1 MAIGTPTLLKEYT
14 IDSTGQSSIGLTLPA
29 GASAAAGDLV
39 VVCYGFGKGSTPTIT
54 CADTQSNTYQLD
66 VQADKTTNQTPHSG
80 IFSSVLDTAL
90 SEGDTITVSFSA
102 SVNYPLA
109 GAYVVTGIAAS
120 SWKDQASSGTG
131 QSTSPSSG
139 NVTTTQADELLVGV
153 TVTGTPKTLSYGS
166 GWTRLGTHVL
176 NTTKAQDVGYAI
188 KSSTGTY
195 VFDGSITSADWASCI
210 ATYKGASTATTVTG
224 VAAGA
229 VASAV
234 SAIPLLT
241 VTGVFSAAVASTVVP
256 TLSYDFLV
264 AGTVAGAAASA
275 VSPVPAIT
283 VTGTSAGAVASSPTH
298 VPGVTVVA
306 SAAGSVATSDLAS
319 ASVSVRPVSAAAA
332 AGAVAPTVSAGT
344 AVTVVATVAAA
355 VASCPTHIPAL
366 AVTAIAAAIA
376 ATGTHVAQAVFN
388 ATVVATIAGAVAGTG
403 SFCVNNP
410 VVLDLATGSLSLSAL
425 SAGSLTGSGLTVGSL
440 SLTGEDA
447 GSLSLTG
454 EDAGSLSVSALTS
467 CD

>member
-14 IDSTGQSSIGLTLPA
+14 INSTGQSSIGLTLPA

-109 GAYVVTGIAAS
+109 GAYVVTGIVAS

-153 TVTGTPKTLSYGS
+153 TVTGVPQTLSYGS

-195 VFDGSITSADWASCI
+195 VFDGSITSADWASCV
-210 ATYKGASTATTVTG
+210 ATYK
-224 VAAGA
+224 
-229 VASAV
+229 
-234 SAIPLLT
+234 
-241 VTGVFSAAVASTVVP
+241 
-256 TLSYDFLV
+256 
-264 AGTVAGAAASA
+264 
-275 VSPVPAIT
+275 
-283 VTGTSAGAVASSPTH
+283 
-298 VPGVTVVA
+298 
-306 SAAGSVATSDLAS
+306 
-319 ASVSVRPVSAAAA
+319 AA
-332 AGAVAPTVSAGT
+332 AGDVTAEPDQGAATAAGQT
-344 AVTVVATVAAA
+344 PTVVATPTPDQGAATAAGQTPTAAHVATPDQAGSTAA
-355 VASCPTHIPAL
+355 GQTPTVAVVATPDQGAATADGYAPTISTGGGDVVAEPDQGAATADGNAPTP
-366 AVTAIAAAIA
+366 AVTATPSQGA
-376 ATGTHVAQAVFN
+376 ATADGLVPTVAIVATPSPGEATADGMD
-388 ATVVATIAGAVAGTG
+388 ATVVTPITATPDVGEATADGYPPTIVVGGQAAAGILVSPAQARQLAQLYALELDDEETVTVLAVA
-403 SFCVNNP
+403 
-410 VVLDLATGSLSLSAL
+410 LAS
-425 SAGSLTGSGLTVGSL
+425 
-440 SLTGEDA
+440 
-447 GSLSLTG
+447 
-454 EDAGSLSVSALTS
+454 
-467 CD
+467 